1 MNGYMY
7 VLPHI
12 SPEPVLRPAPLRPR
26 SKVFRTLL
34 IVYAGL
40 SSWLVKLIPLFLAGF
55 MMSWDSAEHQSLG
68 MISWALGLMTYICLA
83 PVMSVVALV
92 FLLLSF
98 RAGPDKARR
107 RLKHMFFLLVPF
119 APAIL
124 IEGAVRFFPSVL

>member
-1 MNGYMY
+1 MY

-12 SPEPVLRPAPLRPR
+12 PPERVLPPAPLRPH
-26 SKVFRTLL
+26 SQVFRTLL
-34 IVYAGL
+34 IVYTGL
-40 SSWLVKLIPLFLAGF
+40 SSWLVKLIPLFFAGF
-55 MMSWDSAEHQSLG
+55 MMGWDPAEHQSLG

-83 PVMSVVALV
+83 PVISVVALV

-107 RLKHMFFLLVPF
+107 RLKHIFFLLIPF

>member
-1 MNGYMY
+1 MVTY
-7 VLPHI
+7 VLPPI
-12 SPEPVLRPAPLRPR
+12 SPERVLPPAPLRSC

-34 IVYAGL
+34 IVDAGL
-40 SSWLVKLIPLFLAGF
+40 SSWLVKLTPLFLAGL
-55 MMSWDSAEHQSLG
+55 MMGWDPAEPQSLG

-83 PVMSVVALV
+83 PVISVVALV
-92 FLLLSF
+92 FLLLPF

-107 RLKHMFFLLVPF
+107 RLKHIFFLLIPF

>member
-1 MNGYMY
+1 MY

-12 SPEPVLRPAPLRPR
+12 SPERVLPPAPLRPH
-26 SKVFRTLL
+26 SQVFRTLL

-55 MMSWDSAEHQSLG
+55 MMGRDPAEHQSLG

-83 PVMSVVALV
+83 PVISVVALV

-98 RAGPDKARR
+98 RDGPDKARR
-107 RLKHMFFLLVPF
+107 RLKHIFFLLIPF

-124 IEGAVRFFPSVL
+124 IEGAVRFFPSAL

>member
-1 MNGYMY
+1 MC

-12 SPEPVLRPAPLRPR
+12 SPERVLPPAPLRPH
-26 SKVFRTLL
+26 SQVFRTLL

-40 SSWLVKLIPLFLAGF
+40 SSWLVKLIPLFLTGF
-55 MMSWDSAEHQSLG
+55 AMGWDPAEYQSLG

-83 PVMSVVALV
+83 PVISVVALV

-107 RLKHMFFLLVPF
+107 RLKHIFFLLIPF

-124 IEGAVRFFPSVL
+124 IEGAVRFFPSAL

>member
-1 MNGYMY
+1 
-7 VLPHI
+7 
-12 SPEPVLRPAPLRPR
+12 
-26 SKVFRTLL
+26 
-34 IVYAGL
+34 
-40 SSWLVKLIPLFLAGF
+40 
-55 MMSWDSAEHQSLG
+55 MMGWDSAEHKSLS
-68 MISWALGLMTYICLA
+68 MISWALGFMTYICLA

-107 RLKHMFFLLVPF
+107 RLKHMFFLLIPF

>member
-1 MNGYMY
+1 MY

-12 SPEPVLRPAPLRPR
+12 PPERVLPPAPLRPH
-26 SKVFRTLL
+26 SQVFRTLL

-55 MMSWDSAEHQSLG
+55 MMGWDPAEHQSLG

-83 PVMSVVALV
+83 PVISVIALV

-107 RLKHMFFLLVPF
+107 RLKHIFFLIILF

-124 IEGAVRFFPSVL
+124 IEGAVRFFPSIL

>member
-1 MNGYMY
+1 MY

-12 SPEPVLRPAPLRPR
+12 SPERVLPPAPLRPH
-26 SKVFRTLL
+26 SQVFRTLL

-40 SSWLVKLIPLFLAGF
+40 SSWLVKMIPLFLAGF
-55 MMSWDSAEHQSLG
+55 MMSWDPAEHQSLG

-83 PVMSVVALV
+83 PVISVVALV

-98 RAGPDKARR
+98 RDGPDKARR
-107 RLKHMFFLLVPF
+107 RLKHIFFLLIPF

>member
-1 MNGYMY
+1 MY

-12 SPEPVLRPAPLRPR
+12 PPERVLPPATLRPH
-26 SKVFRTLL
+26 SQVFRTLL

-40 SSWLVKLIPLFLAGF
+40 SSWLVKLIPLILAGF
-55 MMSWDSAEHQSLG
+55 MMGWDPAEHQSLS

-83 PVMSVVALV
+83 PVISVVALV

-107 RLKHMFFLLVPF
+107 RLKHIFSLLIPF

-124 IEGAVRFFPSVL
+124 IEGAVRFFPSAL